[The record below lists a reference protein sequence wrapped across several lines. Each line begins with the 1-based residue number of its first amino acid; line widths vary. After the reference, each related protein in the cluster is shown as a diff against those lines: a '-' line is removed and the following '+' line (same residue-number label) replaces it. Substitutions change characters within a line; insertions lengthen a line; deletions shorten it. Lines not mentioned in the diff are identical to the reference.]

1 MASRIQG
8 ITVEI
13 GGDTTKLS
21 TALSKVNK
29 EIRDTQAQLKDVNK
43 LLKLDPGNAELMAQK
58 QRLLAQAV
66 SETKEK
72 LDALKLA
79 GQQANEA
86 LAKGEI
92 SQSQYDALQR
102 EIIETEQALRDL
114 ERQAEQ
120 SSVALQKIG
129 AAGEKLQSVGS
140 SIEGVGQ
147 KLMPVT
153 AAVGGLATAAVK
165 VASDFDSAMSQ
176 VAAVSWATGK
186 ELDALRDKAREM
198 GSKTKFSASEAAEAM
213 NYMAMAG
220 WKTGD
225 MLDGIEGIMNLAAA
239 SGEDLATTSD
249 IVTDALTALGL
260 SASDSGHFADILA
273 AASSNANTNVSM
285 MGETFKYCAP
295 VAGALGFTAEDT
307 AEAIG
312 LMANAGIKSS
322 QAGTAM
328 RTMLTSLTG
337 EVTFV
342 GDAFGELTVQTT
354 NADGSMRSLGDI
366 LTDCRAAFAQ
376 MSESERAANA
386 EALVGKNAMSGFL
399 AVMNAAPGDIEK
411 LNSAINNCDGTAERM
426 AETMQDNLAG
436 QLTIL
441 KSQLEELAISI
452 GEILMP
458 SIRQIVG
465 WIQGL
470 VDWLNGLDEG
480 TKKVIVTVALVAA
493 ALGPVL
499 IVIGKVVGAVGT
511 ILTVVPKIAGAVSGV
526 AGFVSGTVIPALSA
540 VVAAIGW
547 VPIAI
552 AAVIGV
558 VVLLYNKCEWFRDAV
573 NAVWAQVRDFF
584 VSAWEVI
591 CSFFTETIPATWES
605 LVSFF
610 QGIPAWWSEL
620 WQSVGDFFNN
630 VWTGMMENPVLSG
643 IVDMIRSLWE
653 NLFTALQGIW
663 QGIQT
668 AASGAWE
675 LIKNVILGPVLL
687 LIDLVTGNFTKLK
700 EDALHIWTNIQ
711 QAASTI
717 WSGIQQMVGSAVQ
730 GLVNHVSILLSGL
743 RDFMGNLWSA
753 VSSAAAAAWNG
764 LKNLVVSTVSDL
776 KQAAVEAFRAMVSG
790 IGSALSSLGSVV
802 QDGFQSAISFITSLP
817 GRALQWG
824 MDFINGIAE
833 GVRRAIGNVVSAVSD
848 VADAIRSYLHF
859 SVPDVGPLT
868 DYESWMPDFMGGLAR
883 GIEKSRG
890 LVRKAVEGVAGDMVV
905 SPKLADMQAVQAQG
919 ASMEAVRQMVSGLQE
934 MFAGMQGGDGM
945 GTICI
950 PVYVGGTLLDEVV
963 VDAQARQNLRS
974 GGR

>member
-1 MASRIQG
+1 MIFTYSVCRKWQALFCCIFMGAVVAPFFVGERWVRVVASRIQG

-66 SETKEK
+66 GETREK
-72 LDALKLA
+72 LEALRLA

-92 SQSQYDALQR
+92 SRSQYDALQR
-102 EIIETEQALRDL
+102 EIVETEQALWDL

-120 SSVALQKIG
+120 ASVALQRIG
-129 AAGEKLQSVGS
+129 AAGEKLRDVGS
-140 SIEGVGQ
+140 AIEGAGR

-153 AAVGGLATAAVK
+153 AAVGGLSAAAVK

-176 VAAVSWATGK
+176 VAAVSGAAGK

-225 MLDGIEGIMNLAAA
+225 MLEGIEGIMNLSAA

-260 SASDSGHFADILA
+260 SAADSGHFADILA

-376 MSESERAANA
+376 MSEAERAANA

-499 IVIGKVVGAVGT
+499 IVVGKVVGAVGT
-511 ILTVVPKIAGAVSGV
+511 ILTVVPKVAGAVSGV
-526 AGFVSGTVIPALSA
+526 IGFVSGTVVPALSA

-552 AAVIGV
+552 AAVIGA

-573 NAVWAQVRDFF
+573 NAV
-584 VSAWEVI
+584 
-591 CSFFTETIPATWES
+591 
-605 LVSFF
+605 
-610 QGIPAWWSEL
+610 
-620 WQSVGDFFNN
+620 
-630 VWTGMMENPVLSG
+630 
-643 IVDMIRSLWE
+643 
-653 NLFTALQGIW
+653 
-663 QGIQT
+663 
-668 AASGAWE
+668 
-675 LIKNVILGPVLL
+675 
-687 LIDLVTGNFTKLK
+687 
-700 EDALHIWTNIQ
+700 
-711 QAASTI
+711 
-717 WSGIQQMVGSAVQ
+717 
-730 GLVNHVSILLSGL
+730 
-743 RDFMGNLWSA
+743 
-753 VSSAAAAAWNG
+753 
-764 LKNLVVSTVSDL
+764 
-776 KQAAVEAFRAMVSG
+776 
-790 IGSALSSLGSVV
+790 
-802 QDGFQSAISFITSLP
+802 
-817 GRALQWG
+817 
-824 MDFINGIAE
+824 
-833 GVRRAIGNVVSAVSD
+833 
-848 VADAIRSYLHF
+848 
-859 SVPDVGPLT
+859 
-868 DYESWMPDFMGGLAR
+868 
-883 GIEKSRG
+883 
-890 LVRKAVEGVAGDMVV
+890 
-905 SPKLADMQAVQAQG
+905 
-919 ASMEAVRQMVSGLQE
+919 
-934 MFAGMQGGDGM
+934 
-945 GTICI
+945 
-950 PVYVGGTLLDEVV
+950 
-963 VDAQARQNLRS
+963 
-974 GGR
+974 

>member
-1 MASRIQG
+1 MAPFFVGERRVRVVASRIQG

-66 SETKEK
+66 GETREK
-72 LDALKLA
+72 LEALRLA

-92 SQSQYDALQR
+92 SRSQYDALQR
-102 EIIETEQALRDL
+102 EIVETEQALWDL

-120 SSVALQKIG
+120 ASVALQRIG
-129 AAGEKLQSVGS
+129 AAGEKLRDVGS
-140 SIEGVGQ
+140 AIEGAGR

-153 AAVGGLATAAVK
+153 AAVGGLSAAAVK

-176 VAAVSWATGK
+176 VAAVSGAAGK

-225 MLDGIEGIMNLAAA
+225 MLEGIEGIMNLAAA

-260 SASDSGHFADILA
+260 SAADSGHFADILA
-273 AASSNANTNVSM
+273 AASSNANTNVAM

-342 GDAFGELTVQTT
+342 GDAFGELTVQTV

-366 LTDCRAAFAQ
+366 LGDCRAAFSQ
-376 MSESERAANA
+376 MSEAERAANA

-499 IVIGKVVGAVGT
+499 IVVGKVVGAVGT
-511 ILTVVPKIAGAVSGV
+511 ILTVVPKVAGAVSGV
-526 AGFVSGTVIPALSA
+526 IGFVSGTVVPALSA

-552 AAVIGV
+552 AAVIGA

-573 NAVWAQVRDFF
+573 NAV
-584 VSAWEVI
+584 
-591 CSFFTETIPATWES
+591 
-605 LVSFF
+605 
-610 QGIPAWWSEL
+610 
-620 WQSVGDFFNN
+620 
-630 VWTGMMENPVLSG
+630 
-643 IVDMIRSLWE
+643 
-653 NLFTALQGIW
+653 
-663 QGIQT
+663 
-668 AASGAWE
+668 
-675 LIKNVILGPVLL
+675 
-687 LIDLVTGNFTKLK
+687 
-700 EDALHIWTNIQ
+700 
-711 QAASTI
+711 
-717 WSGIQQMVGSAVQ
+717 
-730 GLVNHVSILLSGL
+730 
-743 RDFMGNLWSA
+743 
-753 VSSAAAAAWNG
+753 
-764 LKNLVVSTVSDL
+764 
-776 KQAAVEAFRAMVSG
+776 
-790 IGSALSSLGSVV
+790 
-802 QDGFQSAISFITSLP
+802 
-817 GRALQWG
+817 
-824 MDFINGIAE
+824 
-833 GVRRAIGNVVSAVSD
+833 
-848 VADAIRSYLHF
+848 
-859 SVPDVGPLT
+859 
-868 DYESWMPDFMGGLAR
+868 
-883 GIEKSRG
+883 
-890 LVRKAVEGVAGDMVV
+890 
-905 SPKLADMQAVQAQG
+905 
-919 ASMEAVRQMVSGLQE
+919 
-934 MFAGMQGGDGM
+934 
-945 GTICI
+945 
-950 PVYVGGTLLDEVV
+950 
-963 VDAQARQNLRS
+963 
-974 GGR
+974 